1 MNAAGF
7 VLCGLLTGADYGST
21 KIVLQRPGVY
31 EAGPIARH
39 SLVAG
44 AALRTSACV
53 AGEVALRKKP
63 KARRIYRIAGLVGTG
78 IVVGL
83 NLKQGR

>member
-7 VLCGLLTGADYGST
+7 VLCGLLTSADYGST

-44 AALRTSACV
+44 AAVRTSACV
-53 AGEVALRKKP
+53 AGEIALRKKP
-63 KARRIYRIAGLVGTG
+63 KARRIYRIASVALTG
-78 IVVGL
+78 FVVAH
-83 NLKQGR
+83 NMRQGR